1 MSSNL
6 VRDCRKYY
14 AGELEKI
21 YGSDEANALI
31 MILLEH
37 YFSIDRV
44 KMALDPELRLSES
57 ELLTL
62 HFAVKDLLKNKPV
75 QYIVGETEF
84 CGMRFM
90 VDENVLIPRPETE
103 EMVKNI
109 ASCGDKACLVP
120 TGCDVETDGRPS
132 FLDIGTGSGC
142 IAISLAKLLKDS
154 AVTAVDVS
162 EKALKVAKKNA
173 EANNVNVR
181 FILDDILNPQNTEL
195 IDNQYDIIVSNPPY
209 VCESEKSEMR
219 ANVLDY
225 EPSTALFVT
234 DNDPLIFYR
243 KILEFAQKTL
253 KPSGEVWF
261 EINEKFGKEMKDL
274 CLEKGFK
281 NIEIIKDFR
290 ERDRILRISK

>member
-6 VRDCRKYY
+6 VWDCRKHY
-14 AGELEKI
+14 ASELEKI

-37 YFSIDRV
+37 YFGIDRV
-44 KMALDPELRLSES
+44 KIAMEPKLRLSES

-62 HFAVKDLLKNKPV
+62 HFAVKELLKNKPI
-75 QYIVGETEF
+75 QYVLGETEF
-84 CGMRFM
+84 CGMRFF
-90 VDENVLIPRPETE
+90 VEGGVLIPRPETE
-103 EMVKNI
+103 EMVEMI
-109 ASCGDKACLVP
+109 VSSVGTRRSTSVP
-120 TGCDVETDGRPS
+120 HS
-132 FLDIGTGSGC
+132 ILDIGTGSGC

-154 AVTAVDVS
+154 VVTAVDVS
-162 EKALKVAKKNA
+162 GKALEIAKKNA
-173 EANNVNVR
+173 AANDVDVR
-181 FILDDILNPQNTEL
+181 FVLDDILNPKNPEL

-225 EPSTALFVT
+225 EPSTALFVS

-253 KPSGEVWF
+253 KPSGEIWF
-261 EINEKFGKEMKDL
+261 EINEKFGNDMKNL
-274 CLEKGFK
+274 CFEKGFK
-281 NIEIIKDFR
+281 NVEIIKDFR
-290 ERDRILRISK
+290 GKERILKAS